1 MGLHQSCLSANSR
14 DPQTFLGAITSIRP
28 MSLANGAI
36 FAGYTIQRMLGA
48 GGMGEVYLA
57 QHPRLPR
64 LDALKILPTS
74 LTADGEFRDRF
85 NREADLAA
93 TLWHPHIVGLHDRG
107 EFDGQLWIAM
117 DYVDGT
123 DAVRVLREQRRDGL
137 PVWDVL
143 EIVTAIADALDY
155 AHQRK
160 LLHRDVKPANILL
173 TKSDAERR
181 RILLAD
187 FGIAR
192 RTDDVS
198 GLTAT
203 NMTVGSVAYAAPE
216 QLMGESID
224 GRADQYALAASAF
237 HLLAG
242 VPPFQHSN
250 PAVVISKHLN
260 AAPPRLAER
269 CPELARLDSVLSK
282 ALAKNPMGRYPR
294 CLDFAGALSQCVAAV
309 APHQDAAPLE
319 NTRPAETVS
328 TVGRRVIHAAITQPA
343 MPVEL
348 DRRAPANSPKRPTV
362 RAATAVPMI
371 LTVLLFGAAAFAF
384 TQVLRP
390 DPQPSTAAPRW
401 QPYVDYAK
409 QFTVSLISLSAQ
421 STDSDIQR
429 ILDGS
434 TGPFH
439 DDFANRRSD
448 FRQTIINSN
457 VTTQGTVNSAGL
469 DSINGT
475 TAHVLVAAISKV
487 TNSAGAS
494 QDPRSWRLAMQV
506 EKIGDTYKVSN
517 LEFVQ

>member
-1 MGLHQSCLSANSR
+1 M
-14 DPQTFLGAITSIRP
+14 P
-28 MSLANGAI
+28 LANGAI
-36 FAGYTIQRMLGA
+36 FAGYTIERLLGA

-74 LTADGEFRDRF
+74 LTDDGEFRERF

-123 DAVRVLREQRRDGL
+123 DAVRLLREHHRDGL
-137 PVWDVL
+137 PLWDAL
-143 EIVTAIADALDY
+143 EIVTAVADALDY

-192 RTDDVS
+192 RTDDIS

-216 QLMGESID
+216 QLMGESMD
-224 GRADQYALAASAF
+224 GRADEYALAASTF

-242 VPPFQHSN
+242 APPFQHSN

-260 AAPPRLAER
+260 AAPPPLAER
-269 CPELARLDSVLSK
+269 RPELAHLDSVLSK
-282 ALAKNPMGRYPR
+282 ALAKDPAERYPR
-294 CLDFAGALSQCVAAV
+294 CLEFARALSECMTAV
-309 APHQDAAPLE
+309 APHEDATPPD
-319 NTRPAETVS
+319 NTLPAERVVA
-328 TVGRRVIHAAITQPA
+328 VGELVTRAAISRPA
-343 MPVEL
+343 MPA
-348 DRRAPANSPKRPTV
+348 APDQAVPATSPKRPSV
-362 RAATAVPMI
+362 RAATVVPMI
-371 LTVLLFGAAAFAF
+371 LAVLLFGAAAFAV
-384 TQVLRP
+384 TQAMRP
-390 DPQPSTAAPRW
+390 NPQPSTAAPRW

-409 QFTVSLISLSAQ
+409 QFTVSLTSLSAQ
-421 STDSDIQR
+421 SADSDIQR

-434 TGPFH
+434 TAPFH
-439 DDFANRRSD
+439 DDFANKRSD
-448 FRQTIINSN
+448 FRQTVINSN
-457 VTTQGTVNSAGL
+457 VTSQGTVKCAGL

-475 TAHVLVAAISKV
+475 TAHVLVAATSKV
-487 TNSAGAS
+487 TNNAGAS
-494 QDPRSWRLAMQV
+494 QDPRSWRLDVQV
-506 EKIGDTYKVSN
+506 EKTGDTYKVSKVD
-517 LEFVQ
+517 FVQ